1 MDCIF
6 TIKDLNYPR
15 DCQEVNDQCFN
26 AYRDNVYDNSSQSRP
41 SGIYLIKP
49 DGYPEAF
56 EVYCNNSIDNGGWTV
71 CFAVQIRWFS

>member
-6 TIKDLNYPR
+6 TIKDLNILEIAR
-15 DCQEVNDQCFN
+15 RLMSSA

-49 DGYPEAF
+49 DGYSEAF

-71 CFAVQIRWFS
+71 RFAVQIC